1 MTTMRAFRPDP
12 CVESAAMALE
22 IPLDATDEAILRALQ
37 EDGRRSYRSVARD
50 VGVSEGTVRA
60 RVRKLEQ
67 LGALRVVAFVDPA
80 RVGTPVLALLE
91 LRVESG
97 RRDALIEALCAWPEV
112 TYVSSLIGRADLML
126 QVMCTDN
133 DALGRIIARV
143 RALDGV
149 TGLEPMLELEV
160 HKFTYA
166 KAGG

>member
-1 MTTMRAFRPDP
+1 M
-12 CVESAAMALE
+12 AMQ

-37 EDGRRSYRSVARD
+37 EDGRRSFRSIARD
-50 VGVSEGTVRA
+50 VGVAEGTVRA
-60 RVRKLEQ
+60 RVRKLEDV
-67 LGALRVVAFVDPA
+67 GALRVLAFVDPS
-80 RVGTPVLALLE
+80 RLGNSVLALLA
-91 LRVESG
+91 LRVEG
-97 RRDALIEALCAWPEV
+97 ARRGALIDELAAWSEV
-112 TYVSSLIGRADLML
+112 TYLSSLIGRHDILL

-166 KAGG
+166 GASRT